1 MKINTQENAID
12 IDDLQLK
19 LLAQFP
25 KKYKVTT
32 RNKDILVVAQSKTC
46 GALVIR
52 KKNSIVVNGNFPTM
66 AGQMIFTLLMVGLGI
81 LIPLIIYYLVF
92 HKKMKVVEKEVGEFI
107 KEEYK
112 SKLV

>member
-1 MKINTQENAID
+1 
-12 IDDLQLK
+12 
-19 LLAQFP
+19 
-25 KKYKVTT
+25 
-32 RNKDILVVAQSKTC
+32 
-46 GALVIR
+46 
-52 KKNSIVVNGNFPTM
+52 M